1 MSLLGAALFG
11 TGSSRNWKKLN
22 SMLHLLII
30 LRYFLGFVM
39 KIRYKFSVNVK
50 DNIKKKFKA
59 LLYWLVIEQIVGQ

>member
-1 MSLLGAALFG
+1 
-11 TGSSRNWKKLN
+11 
-22 SMLHLLII
+22 
-30 LRYFLGFVM
+30 M